1 MCDICVLVL
10 QICSVLKL
18 IGSNIALSHS
28 NILLILTIE
37 LCNAKGLDKKIIPG
51 LREPPA
57 GLCVAASLTR
67 RPDILVA
74 KVPTFSRNLL
84 YKRVAYQQNSTI
96 CNPILPYLA

>member
-1 MCDICVLVL
+1 MCDIYVLVL

-18 IGSNIALSHS
+18 IGPNIALSHR

-37 LCNAKGLDKKIIPG
+37 LRNAKGLGKKIIPR

-67 RPDILVA
+67 RQDILVA
-74 KVPTFSRNLL
+74 KVD
-84 YKRVAYQQNSTI
+84 
-96 CNPILPYLA
+96 